1 MTTQDWT
8 LITLALASVVL
19 LVVLV
24 TRFKVNAFIA
34 LALASL
40 LVGAQAPNC
49 RRRFF
54 WRHRAG
60 ETLHRILRPE
70 ARRVV
75 RHGARRRRRT
85 ADVVCRGPRAAAPGA
100 HQPHTRDEGDR
111 KSVV

>member
-40 LVGAQAPNC
+40 LVGGGAVLMGVKEVDAQAPIKLGAEVGVLDILE
-49 RRRFF
+49 FF
-54 WRHRAG
+54 TFG
-60 ETLHRILRPE
+60 L
-70 ARRVV
+70 
-75 RHGARRRRRT
+75 G
-85 ADVVCRGPRAAAPGA
+85 
-100 HQPHTRDEGDR
+100 
-111 KSVV
+111 